1 MIRGPEIIEAI
12 VNEVRRRLQADCY
25 LAPHMVHRSFSVDG
39 HLGLKITTSGE
50 RGMVETGCRL
60 LLDCGALGQVVQV
73 SPAVIPERVKTAEP
87 LPATAEMPEAAP
99 RPEARQPVPVP
110 AADMASVDRLQA
122 LISERPGCC
131 QNQLFQCSGMGRTR
145 LFRLLNRYSG
155 IMWTTRQNG
164 QTRQYYPLSS
174 DSSE

>member
-73 SPAVIPERVKTAEP
+73 SPAVIPERGKAAEP
-87 LPATAEMPEAAP
+87 LPATRAEVPEAAP
-99 RPEARQPVPVP
+99 RQPVPVP
-110 AADMASVDRLQA
+110 PPADVESVCRL
-122 LISERPGCC
+122 ERIIREQPG
-131 QNQLFQCSGMGRTR
+131 QSSNEIFRRAGMGRART
-145 LFRLLNRYSG
+145 LRLLNAHAG
-155 IMWTTRQNG
+155 TLWKAVLNG
-164 QTRQYYPLSS
+164 QTRQYFPLSS
-174 DSSE
+174 GSFL